1 MDFSSWCWSWG
12 VGCRDC
18 VWSVCG
24 KNGLWSVLTRV
35 WTILVALM
43 NEVQEGEVRAQP
55 VRHVVHAVLG
65 LLVQGLCP
73 RDQCLVYQVVIEL
86 GVSFL

>member
-1 MDFSSWCWSWG
+1 M
-12 VGCRDC
+12 V
-18 VWSVCG
+18 
-24 KNGLWSVLTRV
+24 
-35 WTILVALM
+35 LM